1 MSRKFKKLTLQYS
14 YLTLEKEEIYEAC
27 DIAEQEMRKYVKEHF
42 LEDYKV
48 FYGIGDDSEQEN
60 IKETNEKKDL
70 SIPNDSDEEI
80 KDISMETK
88 NQSKSS
94 EAKKLYRKIAEL
106 THPDKIGNNTLS
118 EVFSRASEAYSDNDI
133 ALLVEIALKL
143 NIEIE
148 NISEESLSLIEK
160 KITDIKEDLFH
171 KTKTLSWAWSQTKSE
186 EEKRTLI
193 EKTLVRLK
201 LNYE

>member
-1 MSRKFKKLTLQYS
+1 M
-14 YLTLEKEEIYEAC
+14 
-27 DIAEQEMRKYVKEHF
+27 KEHF